1 MQNHTLSF
9 LSEKAE
15 VRRTNHGNGIFA
27 IELIAKD
34 ELIAVWG
41 GAIYEE
47 SEFRKLS
54 ELERSIAIQIEERF
68 YMTPIEI
75 NDADYVNHSC
85 SPNAGLQGQ
94 IELVAIRDIQPNEEI
109 CFDYAMS
116 DSSPYDEF
124 DCDCGSSMCRGRVTG
139 TDWQNQELQTR
150 YKGYFSSYLQR
161 KIDRLHNSHQ

>member
-1 MQNHTLSF
+1 MPNHKSSF
-9 LSEKAE
+9 LSTKAE
-15 VRRTNHGNGIFA
+15 VRETNHGNGIFA
-27 IELIAKD
+27 IKPIAKG

-47 SEFRKLS
+47 AEFRKLN
-54 ELERSIAIQIEERF
+54 EKIRSLSIQIEERF
-68 YMTPIEI
+68 YITPIEI

-94 IELVAIRDIQPNEEI
+94 IELITMRDIMAGEEI

-124 DCDCGSSMCRGRVTG
+124 DCDCGSPLCRGHVTG

-150 YKGYFSSYLQR
+150 YQGYFSSYLQR
-161 KIDRLHNSHQ
+161 KIDRLQNS